1 MKQIEVILSPVLFE
15 FKSMPDDC
23 IVVIIDVLRATTAIC
38 AAFDSGI
45 ETVIPVSGLEELLA
59 LKSKGYLTAAE
70 RDGKKVEFADFGNSP
85 SVFLKT
91 NLAGKVLAYSTTN
104 GTQAIE
110 LAKQSGNI
118 ILASFANLGS
128 ACEWLKNQDKDVVIL
143 CSGWKNTV
151 SLEDTLCAGA
161 IVEALAGNFALACDA
176 SRVTLTQWIAA
187 KNKLR
192 ETAETGNHYQRLIRL
207 KQLADLQHCFTLNTS
222 KVVPCWD
229 GKGFRD
235 FSA

>member
-1 MKQIEVILSPVLFE
+1 MKQIEVILSQVLFD
-15 FKSMPDDC
+15 FRSVTDDC

-45 ETVIPVSGLEELLA
+45 EMVIPVSGLEELLA

-70 RDGKKVEFADFGNSP
+70 RDGKKVSFADFGNSP
-85 SVFLKT
+85 TVFLKT
-91 NLAGKVLAYSTTN
+91 SMAGKVLAYSTTN

-110 LAKQSGNI
+110 MAKQTGNI
-118 ILASFANLGS
+118 LLASFANLVS
-128 ACEWLKNQDKDVVIL
+128 ACEWLKSQEKDVVIL

-161 IVEALAGNFALACDA
+161 MVEALAGDFASVCDA
-176 SRVTLTQWIAA
+176 SELALSQWMAA

-192 ETAETGNHYQRLIRL
+192 ETAEKGEHYQRLIGL
-207 KQLADLQHCFTLNTS
+207 KQSDDLQHCFTLNTS
-222 KVVPCWD
+222 KAVPCWD
-229 GKGFRD
+229 GKGFRNV
-235 FSA
+235 SA